1 MSKPPQPR
9 KKQEEDDLEIQL
21 ATVRRKIS
29 DEEAEIAE
37 LYNLQDAPEKYT
49 RENYLEIHRLPE
61 SANTSTEEVVFNLGE
76 ALNVYINSTMLTFL
90 TSFI

>member
-21 ATVRRKIS
+21 ATARRKIS
-29 DEEAEIAE
+29 DEEGEIAE

-49 RENYLEIHRLPE
+49 REK
-61 SANTSTEEVVFNLGE
+61 TT
-76 ALNVYINSTMLTFL
+76 
-90 TSFI
+90 